1 MSQDEQVKILELR
14 TFLLSF
20 GGTDMVILE
29 EGEPEAD
36 NIMTKGKLY
45 GATYRKVR
53 GVPCH
58 CHENV
63 VEQKAK
69 YPEKY
74 RIVTGYALCDDSLW
88 RQHSWLVDKKD
99 RTYETTVPRFAY
111 FGYLVED
118 E

>member
-1 MSQDEQVKILELR
+1 MSPEEQTKILELR
-14 TFLLSF
+14 TLLLSF
-20 GGTDMVILE
+20 GGSDMVILE

-36 NIMTKGKLY
+36 EIMTKGKLY

-63 VEQKAK
+63 VTQKAK
-69 YPEKY
+69 HPEKY
-74 RIVTGYALCDDSLW
+74 RIVTGYALSNDYLW
-88 RQHSWLVDKKD
+88 TQHSWLVDKKD